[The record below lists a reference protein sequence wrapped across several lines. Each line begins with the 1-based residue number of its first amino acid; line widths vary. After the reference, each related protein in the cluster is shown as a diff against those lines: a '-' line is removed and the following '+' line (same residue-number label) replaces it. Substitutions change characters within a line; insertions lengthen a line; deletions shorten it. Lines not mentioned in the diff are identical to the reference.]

1 MKNIIECENLC
12 KKYKE
17 TEALKNVSLTVPC
30 DGGIVGLLG
39 SNGSGKTTL
48 IKILT
53 GLLTPSSG
61 TVRVDEKEIGV
72 QTKAVVS
79 YLSDAHS
86 LNDGFTILQQ
96 LDYFCDFFNDFDRKK
111 AEGMLADLGLKQKQ
125 KMIHLNLTSQKYMML
140 RLKI

>member
-125 KMIHLNLTSQKYMML
+125 KIKTL
-140 RLKI
+140 